1 MRKLLFNRRVLIP
14 VLVVGGL
21 LAVAL
26 WPKTVGVELGVV
38 SRGPLMVT
46 VDEEGMT
53 RVRDRF
59 VVSSPVAGR
68 VLRIELEPGDTVTR
82 GQVVAHVRAETPP
95 LLDERT
101 RAEAQAAI
109 ESARAALGRARAEEQ
124 RARATLAQLQR
135 ELTRIRELAQ
145 NRVVSAQELESR
157 EAEAKVAEESV
168 NAAVFAVQAAT
179 STLQG
184 AQARLAPPTRDAA
197 GRDVSVTAPAD
208 GVVLKRLRESESVV
222 PPGDPL
228 IEIGDPHRLEIVVDL
243 LSTDAVRVQ
252 RGARTIIEQWGG
264 ERHLEARVRR
274 IEPSGFT
281 KISAL
286 GVEEQR
292 VNVVL
297 DFVDP
302 AAAWAALGDAYRVE
316 VRIVIWEAAAVQ
328 KVPTSA
334 LFRQGEKWAVY
345 TDPKGQPWRFPT
357 QYIESDDPNRKDLG
371 NTWILERN
379 TINPNGTYVGR
390 KMPTAKYRKLEYM
403 SNRPTK
409 AYAEKAGAEV
419 ENFPYAR

>member
-1 MRKLLFNRRVLIP
+1 MRKLLLNRRVLIS
-14 VLVVGGL
+14 VAVVGGL

-26 WPKTVGVELGVV
+26 WPTTIPVELGAV

-59 VVSSPVAGR
+59 IVSSPVGGR
-68 VLRIELEPGDTVTR
+68 VLRIELDPGDAVKR
-82 GQVVAHVRAETPP
+82 GQIVARVRAEAPP

-109 ESARAALGRARAEEQ
+109 DSARAALGRARAEEQ

-145 NRVVSAQELESR
+145 NRVVAAQELEAR
-157 EAEAKVAEESV
+157 EAEAKGAEESV

-179 STLQG
+179 SELQR
-184 AQARLAPPTRDAA
+184 AQARLAPPTPDAA
-197 GRDVSVTAPAD
+197 GRVVTVTAPAD

-228 IEIGDPHRLEIVVDL
+228 IEIGDPHQLEIVADL
-243 LSTDAVRVQ
+243 LSTDAVRVK
-252 RGARTIIEQWGG
+252 RGARAIIEQWGG
-264 ERHLEARVRR
+264 DQQLEARVRR

-302 AAAWAALGDAYRVE
+302 AAAWTALGDAYRVE
-316 VRIVIWEAAAVQ
+316 VRIVIWEAPAVL

-334 LFRQGEKWAVY
+334 LFREGEKWAVY
-345 TDPKGQPWRFPT
+345 TV
-357 QYIESDDPNRKDLG
+357 ESGRARRVIVELG
-371 NTWILERN
+371 HQ
-379 TINPNGTYVGR
+379 
-390 KMPTAKYRKLEYM
+390 TAQE
-403 SNRPTK
+403 
-409 AYAEKAGAEV
+409 AEV
-419 ENFPYAR
+419 LSGLSDGVRVILHPGDTLAGGARVRERSAT